1 MDELATAKKSSTKI
15 TIRGYVLDFY
25 GQVSNSKVMELL
37 EEARWN
43 HYDGLFEKGIFLD
56 LGLALVLVHSD
67 ISYSRP
73 LRLGEVFDIFTSVEQ
88 IGNKSITLHQQMI
101 LRDPKELAIDA
112 KMTYVIKDME
122 KEVAI
127 PLTGKMRQW
136 LLRGE

>member
-1 MDELATAKKSSTKI
+1 MDELTTAKKSTTKI

-67 ISYSRP
+67 ISYKRP
-73 LRLGEVFDIFTSVEQ
+73 LRLGEVFDIFTSVAQ

-101 LRDPKELAIDA
+101 LRTPEEVAIDA